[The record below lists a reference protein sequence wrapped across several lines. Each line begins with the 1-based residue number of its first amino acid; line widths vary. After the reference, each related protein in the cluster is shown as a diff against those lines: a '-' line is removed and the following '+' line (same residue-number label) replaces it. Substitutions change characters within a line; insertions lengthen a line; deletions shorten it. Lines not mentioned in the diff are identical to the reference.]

1 MTMTNGLARGLV
13 ALGLLALSSPVVSA
27 QEAPG
32 PADSPWRLVWAD
44 EFDGDSID
52 PERWNL
58 EQDCW
63 GGGNAERQCYT
74 AFEENARIEDGKLV
88 IEARLGEARGPAL
101 PAHLRAGASAEER
114 QATTAQPFTSARLN
128 TRDKGDWR
136 YGRIEVRAQLPVGQG
151 SWPAIWMLP
160 TDEVYG
166 GWAASGEIDILEAVN
181 LGEPCRECRGDVE
194 NRVFGTLHY
203 GGEWPENTYQN
214 RETTLPPSENGEQ
227 DFHVFAVEWSEGRIE
242 WFLDGE
248 SYGYLTQRRWRSSSE
263 AARGRPFAPFDQR
276 FHLILNLAVGGHLA
290 EGRNVGGVRV
300 EAFPQQ
306 FIVDWVRV
314 YDCPQ
319 DLETAQACVN

>member
-136 YGRIEVRAQLPVGQG
+136 YGRIEVRAQLPEGQG

-263 AARGRPFAPFDQR
+263 AARGRPFAPLAACGSRPFPSNSSSIGCGSTIARRTWKQR
-276 FHLILNLAVGGHLA
+276 KPASIDADALS
-290 EGRNVGGVRV
+290 RTS
-300 EAFPQQ
+300 
-306 FIVDWVRV
+306 
-314 YDCPQ
+314 
-319 DLETAQACVN
+319 ETGSQS